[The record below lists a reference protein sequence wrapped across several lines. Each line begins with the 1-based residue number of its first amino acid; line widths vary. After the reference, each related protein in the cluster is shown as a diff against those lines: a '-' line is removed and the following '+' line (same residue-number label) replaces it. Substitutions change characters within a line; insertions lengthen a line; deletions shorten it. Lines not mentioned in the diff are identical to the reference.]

1 MGFIQGRVR
10 VVIILSSVV
19 PASRVDAGDTREGEV

>member
-19 PASRVDAGDTREGEV
+19 PANRVDMGDTREGEV